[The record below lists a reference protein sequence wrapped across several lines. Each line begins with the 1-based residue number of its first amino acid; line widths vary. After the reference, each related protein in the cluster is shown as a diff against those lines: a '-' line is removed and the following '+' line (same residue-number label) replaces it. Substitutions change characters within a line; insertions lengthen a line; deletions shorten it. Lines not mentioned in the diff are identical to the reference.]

1 MERRMTALCDWI
13 RQHKGRNI
21 QQILKTL
28 EEEDLP
34 EEHRECLRFFRSL
47 SGPSRNLFLDV
58 AHGRK
63 LKKLFAPGR
72 ARTFIKPFNTLA
84 YTPGKN

>member
-1 MERRMTALCDWI
+1 MEIRMAALCDWV
-13 RQHKGRNI
+13 RQHKGRNL
-21 QQILKTL
+21 QQILKAL
-28 EEEDLP
+28 EEAELP
-34 EEHRECLRFFRSL
+34 EEHHACFRFFQSL

-72 ARTFIKPFNTLA
+72 TRTFIKPFNTLA

>member
-1 MERRMTALCDWI
+1 MAALCEWV
-13 RQHKGRNI
+13 REHKGRDL

-28 EEEDLP
+28 EEHDLP
-34 EEHRECLRFFRSL
+34 ETHHACFRFFQSL

-58 AHGRK
+58 AHGRR
-63 LKKLFAPGR
+63 LNKLFAPGRR

-84 YTPGKN
+84 YTPGEN